1 MNDLN
6 IIGIGLRCNNVTSN
20 IIDGKETII
29 MKNDN
34 DGDSIHIEDDKLV
47 YATRSGIE
55 VFMKS
60 THPCYKELR
69 DMAMGELNKTLI
81 SQLDK
86 VLDGSLSVTYILDA
100 KDITI
105 GKIRVHYDE
114 HVRDILFEKLPRF
127 KDVVTAVE
135 NGKLDDYISYEDKD
149 KSFNLDNNFIHLGY
163 SNGILSKA
171 FAFILIDGNIHVY
184 DVIRTREGYDI
195 YNKYIS
201 NNFIKHLRVE
211 SMKDISE
218 EGFSFTYKNIKYKV
232 IFSDDSDYITINIK
246 DGKHKEYEFT
256 IFDNELYGQYV
267 FNMYHMAKYIDK
279 IEKGGEVEDMK

>member
-6 IIGIGLRCNNVTSN
+6 IIGIALRCDNITNS
-20 IIDGKETII
+20 IIDNKETII
-29 MKNDN
+29 MK
-34 DGDSIHIEDDKLV
+34 SINGADLIYIRDDELT
-47 YATRSGIE
+47 YNGNGINIHME
-55 VFMKS
+55 S
-60 THPCYKELR
+60 SHPCYKEIH
-69 DMAMGELNKTLI
+69 DMAIAELSKDTL
-81 SQLDK
+81 SRLNK
-86 VLDGSLSVTYILDA
+86 VLDGSLSVTYTLDA
-100 KDITI
+100 KNITI
-105 GKIRVHYDE
+105 DKSRVLYNE

-127 KDVVTAVE
+127 KEIITAVE

-184 DVIRTREGYDI
+184 DVIRTREKYDI

-218 EGFSFTYKNIKYKV
+218 KGFTFTYKNIKYKV
-232 IFSDDSDYITINIK
+232 IFSDDGDYITIDIK

-267 FNMYHMAKYIDK
+267 FNMYRMAKYIDK
-279 IEKGGEVEDMK
+279 IENGEVVEDEK